1 MTVWVAAGSAV
12 VVALLLVPSRAR
24 WVSGPELG
32 RVQVPEDPGWMRR
45 WRWLWSALA
54 GAAGATFVGGSASLP
69 VGVVAAALTWTWIGR
84 SEPASVRRRREAAER
99 ELPGLVH
106 LLVTALESGSDVAEA
121 VRLVCEALPGPAAEL
136 LGGVPARLSLG
147 MSPERAWGVVLA
159 HPAVAPLARTM
170 VRAHRSG
177 SPVTQEV
184 IRLADELDRRA
195 RLGVE
200 ERARAVGV
208 KAAVPLGLCLLP
220 SFLLIGVV
228 PLVAALLR
236 SLAL

>member
-1 MTVWVAAGSAV
+1 VTVWFAAGSAAMT
-12 VVALLLVPSRAR
+12 ALLLLPSRAR
-24 WVSGPELG
+24 WMPDPELG
-32 RVQVPEDPGWMRR
+32 RVRSPEDPGWMRR
-45 WRWLWSALA
+45 WRWLWSVLA

-69 VGVVAAALTWTWIGR
+69 VGVVAAALVWTWIGR

-147 MSPERAWGVVLA
+147 MSPDRAWEAVLA
-159 HPAVAPLARTM
+159 DAAVGPLGRTM

-177 SPVTQEV
+177 SPVTHEV
-184 IRLADELDRRA
+184 TRLADELDRRA
-195 RLGVE
+195 RLQVE
-200 ERARAVGV
+200 QRARAVGV